1 MIDLQTNCLLESIDV
16 KLKITNELELSSN
29 NCNSFC
35 SSPTEV
41 ENNINKNNQILIEEF
56 DLVQKIS
63 NRNYKSFFLFYFIL
77 K

>member
-29 NCNSFC
+29 SGDSVCR
-35 SSPTEV
+35 SPSEV
-41 ENNINKNNQILIEEF
+41 ENNLKKNSQILIEEF

-63 NRNYKSFFLFYFIL
+63 NRNYK
-77 K
+77 